1 MGNSIS
7 SDKFGLQSSQ
17 RGING
22 QKQNIQ
28 AITKTQSSTEAGP
41 GAAETST
48 GMNKTTDLP
57 VNRKL
62 KKLQA
67 DMPAEE
73 VKTSSYMIGEFINI
87 KV

>member
-1 MGNSIS
+1 MSNSIS

-17 RGING
+17 RSING

-28 AITKTQSSTEAGP
+28 AIAKTKSSTEAEP
-41 GAAETST
+41 EAVETST
-48 GMNKTTDLP
+48 RMNEATDTP

-62 KKLQA
+62 KKLQVEV
-67 DMPAEE
+67 PAEE
-73 VKTSSYMIGEFINI
+73 VKASSYMIGELINI